1 MRKRPNGQNRKPR
14 PASPISA
21 LALDASHS
29 QAHERATDASDALAH
44 VSAPAQSQAATP
56 STGAIIARGWRTL
69 SAWATGRDWT
79 PWLLLAIALAALG
92 LRLYGINWDANNHLH
107 PDEREIVFRA
117 MCLNFPGQPR
127 TGGCDPAYNGPN
139 WFFSP
144 NSPLN
149 PHFFAYGSFP
159 LYLLAGMAHALAW
172 LTHATHG
179 AFHPSDG
186 GAFDDFD
193 HYTLIGRTLSALFDT
208 GSVIF
213 AGLIARRLAGRWAGL
228 LAAALVAV
236 IPFELQVAHFY
247 AVDTPTLFFILVT
260 LWACVALAR
269 HAAEH
274 PAAALT
280 SRKLIAR
287 DSMRLWLYG
296 LLAGA
301 ALALAVASK
310 VSAAPLLA
318 PMALACVY
326 VWRRR
331 GAEAAILAGSGMIAA
346 AIIAFVVTSPYA
358 LIDWKEFIAQVGEQT
373 QLSQGKLDYP
383 YVRQFAGTTPY
394 LYQLQQMMLY
404 DVGIPLS
411 ALGLAGLG
419 WALSR
424 IWRRWDDDWG
434 ILLVW
439 IVPYFAII
447 GDAYTKFTRYM
458 LPVFAPLAI
467 CGAGALAALVGW
479 SLARLNAPD
488 GPRGL
493 FATRPAR
500 RLTSLW
506 GAQWARGACVALG
519 LAILLATMLN
529 ALALDAIYSAPNS
542 RVQASQWIYDHV
554 ATGAVITS
562 EVWDDP
568 LPIQVPAA
576 RTAANG
582 QRYTAAGALIDPGR
596 YGNIGLDL
604 YADDTQAKAATLA
617 SSLAAANV
625 VVISSQRLIGS
636 IPKLPDRYPMAI
648 RYYHLLFAGDLGF
661 HLAASFDVAPH
672 LGPLTYGD
680 SGADESFSVYDHP
693 PVWIFTRDGAG
704 MSQTA
709 LLTALTQG
717 VDFNQVTTRSG
728 SQKPLTLSPQNAAAD
743 AQSPTMAAQFPTDS
757 IANRFPLPWWLLIVE
772 LLGLVS
778 FPLAFVVFPGLR
790 DRGWGFSKLLGL
802 LVMAW
807 LVWFPS
813 SLRLLPFDRWAVA
826 LVFGVVTLASLL
838 VAWRRR
844 EHLARFV
851 RARWRLLAI
860 NEALFVAAF
869 LVFVWIRALDPDLWH
884 IYRGGEKPME
894 LAFINGILRSRYMPP
909 LDPWFAGGAINYYY
923 YGQYLA
929 AFLIKLTGVATTT
942 AFNLIVPL
950 LFAVCFSGAFSLLVG
965 LTRRW
970 WAGLAG
976 GLALVVVSN
985 LDGVTQTLNNLMAIH
1000 AGQLPAPFDYWAS
1013 SRVIPF
1019 TINEFP
1025 FWSFLYA
1032 DLHAHL
1038 IDLPIVVLV
1047 VGLAASL
1054 LARARRDGGRL
1065 WPAAPTLALAAL
1077 ALGATWLVNTW
1088 DLPYCAL
1095 LIVAALALRR
1105 LPFGT
1110 RTRWA
1115 EARAALTWPTVRSF
1129 ALEAGVTLAATYAL
1143 YLPFHATFQNF
1154 TSGIGPVHTPTDPGQ
1169 FFIVFGIWLF
1179 LIVSFLAV
1187 ELCDRLRRDLGPALA
1202 SYGDFFLLEPIALY
1216 VVVAGV
1222 LAATALAFVLSVKVA
1237 LALLLALTLYL
1248 GLDLRHS
1255 PARLMTFTLIALGL
1269 AIAFGVE
1276 LVYVRDFLDNS
1287 DWERMNTVFKFYYQV
1302 WVCFSLGGALAF
1314 SYLARRALD
1323 LPALLTPRPH
1333 PEELWETEPGAALH
1347 ALPAGIAPRA
1357 LWVFALALLLGGSLI
1372 FDVQGTRA
1380 RVSDPSIWA
1389 AVQPPVGGAQPRGLS
1404 LDGMAYMRGWYPE
1417 DYAAINWINAH
1428 VAGAPTIVEASGS
1441 PYMWY
1446 SRVSIYTGLPDV
1458 LGWGNHESQQ
1468 RYPDEVWARQGQ
1480 VTNFYA
1486 TADPAVAQ
1494 SFLKDY
1500 HVSYV
1505 YLGQME
1511 LSCYTTNSAGQC
1523 QALPADGLA
1532 KFTQLVNA
1540 GVLRPVFGDGSTTV
1554 FQVVGQ

>member
-1 MRKRPNGQNRKPR
+1 MSKRPNGQHRKPR
-14 PASPISA
+14 PASSTSA
-21 LALDASHS
+21 LALDASLT
-29 QAHERATDASDALAH
+29 QAHERAADAPDVLAQ
-44 VSAPAQSQAATP
+44 VNAPERQTPASSTSAVV
-56 STGAIIARGWRTL
+56 ARGWSALR
-69 SAWATGRDWT
+69 AWATGRDWT

-144 NSPLN
+144 HSPLN

-159 LYLLAGMAHALAW
+159 LYLLAGVAHALAW

-186 GAFDDFD
+186 GVFDDFD

-236 IPFELQVAHFY
+236 IPFEVQVAHYY
-247 AVDTPTLFFILVT
+247 AVDTPTVFFILVT

-274 PAAALT
+274 PIASLT
-280 SRKLIAR
+280 SRKLISR
-287 DSMRLWLYG
+287 DSMRVWAYG
-296 LLAGA
+296 LLAGVG
-301 ALALAVASK
+301 LALAVASK

-331 GAEAAILAGSGMIAA
+331 GGEAAILAGSGMIAA

-358 LIDWKEFIAQVGEQT
+358 LIDWNTFIAQVSEQT
-373 QLSQGKLDYP
+373 ALSQGKLDYP

-394 LYQLQQMMLY
+394 IYQLQQMILY
-404 DVGIPLS
+404 DVGLPLS
-411 ALGLAGLG
+411 ALGLAGVG
-419 WALSR
+419 WAISR

-439 IVPYFAII
+439 IIPYFAII

-467 CGAGALAALVGW
+467 CGAGALVALAGW
-479 SLARLNAPD
+479 SLARLRATD
-488 GPRGL
+488 GSRGL
-493 FATRPAR
+493 FASRQAQWLTAR
-500 RLTSLW
+500 W
-506 GAQWARGACVALG
+506 GAQWPRLACVALG
-519 LAILLATMLN
+519 LVILLATTLN
-529 ALALDAIYSAPNS
+529 ALALDNIYSAPNT
-542 RVQASQWIYDHV
+542 RVQASEWIYDHIP
-554 ATGAVITS
+554 TGAVITS

-604 YADDTQAKAATLA
+604 YADDTQAKAVTLA
-617 SSLAAANV
+617 TSLSAANV
-625 VVISSQRLIGS
+625 VVISSQRLIRS
-636 IPKLPDRYPMAI
+636 IPKLPDRYPMTI
-648 RYYHLLFAGDLGF
+648 RYYHLLFSGALGF
-661 HLAASFDVAPH
+661 HLTATFSTSPH

-680 SGADESFSVYDHP
+680 NGADESFSVYDHP

-709 LLTALTQG
+709 LLSALTQG
-717 VDFNQVTTRSG
+717 INFDQVTTRSG

-743 AQSPTMAAQFPTDS
+743 AQSPTMAAQFPADS

-778 FPLAFVVFPGLR
+778 FPLTFVVFPGLR

-826 LVFGVVTLASLL
+826 LVFGVVTLAGVL
-838 VAWRRR
+838 VAWFKR
-844 EHLARFV
+844 EHLWRFV
-851 RARWRLLAI
+851 RACWRLLVI

-942 AFNLIVPL
+942 AFNLIIPL
-950 LFAVCFSGAFSLLVG
+950 LFAVCFSGAFSLVAG

-976 GLALVVVSN
+976 GVALVVISN
-985 LDGVTQTLNNLMAIH
+985 LDGVTQTFNNLMAMH

-1013 SRVIPF
+1013 SRVIPY

-1038 IDLPIVVLV
+1038 IDLPIVILI

-1065 WPAAPTLALAAL
+1065 RAAAPTLAMAAL

-1095 LIVAALALRR
+1095 LVVAALALRR

-1110 RTRWA
+1110 RVRWA

-1143 YLPFHATFQNF
+1143 YLPFHATFQNLY
-1154 TSGIGPVHTPTDPGQ
+1154 SGIGPVHTPTDPNQ
-1169 FFIVFGIWLF
+1169 FFILFGIWLF

-1187 ELCDRLRRDLGPALA
+1187 ELCDRLRRDMGPALA
-1202 SYGDFFLLEPIALY
+1202 SYGDFFLLEPVALY

-1222 LAATALAFVLSVKVA
+1222 LAAAALAFFLSVKVA

-1248 GLDLRHS
+1248 GFDLRHS
-1255 PARLMTFTLIALGL
+1255 PARLMTYTLIALGL
-1269 AIAFGVE
+1269 AIALGVE
-1276 LVYVRDFLDNS
+1276 VVYVRDFLDNS
-1287 DWERMNTVFKFYYQV
+1287 NWERMNTVFKFYYQV

-1314 SYLARRALD
+1314 TYLIRRALD
-1323 LPALLTPRPH
+1323 LPSLLAARPRP
-1333 PEELWETEPGAALH
+1333 EEMWESEPGAALH
-1347 ALPAGIAPRA
+1347 ALPAGIAPRL
-1357 LWVFALALLLGGSLI
+1357 LWAFALALLLGGSLI

-1380 RVSDPSIWA
+1380 RVSDPTIWA
-1389 AVQPPVGGAQPRGLS
+1389 QVQPPPGGVQPQGLS

-1441 PYMWY
+1441 PYLWY

-1468 RYPDEVWARQGQ
+1468 RYPDQVWARQAQ

-1500 HVSYV
+1500 HVGYV

-1511 LSCYTTNSAGQC
+1511 LTCYTANSAGQC

-1532 KFTQLVNA
+1532 KFTALVNA
-1540 GVLRPVFGDGSTTV
+1540 GVLRPVFRDGSTTV